1 MKFSKPKRMTVIIY
15 LWAIVAII
23 STINRSRSGWG
34 SKDFE
39 TPVTIPIAIFVIL
52 FLLYPLLLRQSRF
65 WTYIYMG
72 VQTIL
77 VSYLLTIPPYADY
90 FAMFYIALVLQ
101 AVHALPE
108 KIAIRI
114 AAVLTI
120 IMVAL
125 QIYGHGFSLG
135 IGFAVNYILA
145 IAVTVGLIVM
155 TERARIAREESQRLL
170 GELNIAHEQ
179 LQTYSKQAEEMAVME
194 ERNRLARELHDSV
207 TQSLHS
213 STLMAEA
220 GQRLA
225 GAGDIERARG
235 YLIRLGEI
243 SQQALRE
250 MRLLVYELRPLALK
264 EFGLVGALQQRL
276 DAVERR
282 AGVEAQ
288 LLIEEEFELPE
299 RIEEELFRVA
309 MEGLNNAL
317 KHANPTK
324 VTVSLQKNYK
334 REIPC
339 MELTITDDGLG
350 FDPETRDDEGGLGLV
365 SMKERIEKLGGELT
379 IISAPG
385 EGTQVKACVNLETPS
400 ESHESEEI

>member
-15 LWAIVAII
+15 LWALLAII
-23 STINRSRSGWG
+23 STINRSRNGWG
-34 SKDFE
+34 SKDFQ

-52 FLLYPLLLRQSRF
+52 FLLYPLLFRQSRF

-72 VQTIL
+72 GQAIL
-77 VSYLLTIPPYADY
+77 VSYLLTIPPHADY

-108 KIAIRI
+108 KKAIRL
-114 AAVLTI
+114 AAILTI
-120 IMVAL
+120 IMIAME
-125 QIYGHGFSLG
+125 IYGHGFSLG

-170 GELNIAHEQ
+170 GELQVAHEQ

-225 GAGDIERARG
+225 GEGEIERARG
-235 YLIRLGEI
+235 YLVRLGEI
-243 SQQALRE
+243 SQQALGE
-250 MRLLVYELRPLALK
+250 MRLLVYELRPLALN
-264 EFGLVGALQQRL
+264 ENGLVGALQQRL

-282 AGVEAQ
+282 SGVDVQ
-288 LLIEEEFELPE
+288 LSLEENLELPE
-299 RIEEELFRVA
+299 NIEEELFRVA
-309 MEGLNNAL
+309 LEALNNAI
-317 KHANPTK
+317 KHASPSMVK
-324 VTVSLQKNYK
+324 VTLQKDVN
-334 REIPC
+334 RAIPC
-339 MELTITDDGLG
+339 IELGIIDDGSG
-350 FDPETRDDEGGLGLV
+350 FDQSAKDDIGGLGLI
-365 SMKERIEKLGGELT
+365 SMGQRIEKLGGELT

-385 EGTQVKACVNLETPS
+385 EGTQVKVCVDLE
-400 ESHESEEI
+400 E